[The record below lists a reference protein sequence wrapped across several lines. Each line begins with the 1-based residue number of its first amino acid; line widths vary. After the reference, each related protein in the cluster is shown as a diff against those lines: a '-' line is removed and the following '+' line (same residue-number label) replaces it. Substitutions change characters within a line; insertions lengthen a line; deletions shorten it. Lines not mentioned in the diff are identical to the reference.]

1 MWFFYW
7 AEILNT
13 LKIILLSVGGVGFV
27 FMGFWNLVSWGD
39 DRIKPKW
46 IIACVVAIVIGAF
59 FPSKKT
65 VYIMAGIDFVEEV
78 VNNEEV
84 QNISNNTLEVI
95 NLYLEKT
102 KSELE
107 KEE

>member
-27 FMGFWNLVSWGD
+27 FMGIWNLVSLGD

-46 IIACVVAIVIGAF
+46 LIACVVAMVIGAF
-59 FPSKKT
+59 LPSKKT
-65 VYIMAGIDFVEEV
+65 VYIMAGVDVVEEV

-84 QNISNNTLEVI
+84 QNITNNTLEAI

-107 KEE
+107 KGE